1 MNQNW
6 KQNPHLKNMDES
18 KLEFLNTYAEKLSKT
33 PKDQLMTAF
42 LSMQND
48 AKQKKIQFKPQE
60 TELLM
65 QILSSNMSPEEKKRM
80 ETLTA
85 LAKKLAVRN

>member
-6 KQNPHLKNMDES
+6 KQNPQLKNMSAS
-18 KLEFLNTYAEKLSKT
+18 KLEFLNTYAEKFSKT
-33 PKDQLMTAF
+33 PKDQLMTVF
-42 LSMQND
+42 LSMQNE
-48 AKQKKIQFKPQE
+48 AKQKKIQFNPQE
-60 TELLM
+60 TDLLM

-85 LAKKLAVRN
+85 FARKLAVRK